1 MPWAGCDLTLPAH
14 HRNCSRTSM
23 ALAFTPEAQQKI
35 AAIRARYPN
44 AQAACLPVLHLAQD
58 EFGFISD
65 EAIDAVAGA
74 LELPPAHVWGV
85 ATFYTMY
92 HRHPTGKH
100 VLMMCTNVSCM
111 LRGGYDV
118 LRALEQKLGCK
129 AGENSPDG
137 EFTLVEEEC
146 LAACADA
153 PCLIAGEKYFLNL
166 TPASAIAAL
175 DEIKKMPPDHKPPQ
189 GKSSATKGGHH

>member
-1 MPWAGCDLTLPAH
+1 MPLQ
-14 HRNCSRTSM
+14 
-23 ALAFTPEAQQKI
+23 FTAEAQQKI
-35 AAIRARYPN
+35 AAIRARYPTS
-44 AQAACLPVLHLAQD
+44 QAACLPVLHLAQD

-65 EAIDAVAGA
+65 EAIDAVAAA
-74 LELPPAHVWGV
+74 LELSPAHVWGV
-85 ATFYTMY
+85 VTFYTMY

-111 LRGGYDV
+111 LRGGYEV
-118 LRALEQKLGCK
+118 LHALEQQLGVK
-129 AGENSPDG
+129 AGENSADG

-153 PCLIAGEKYFLNL
+153 PCLIAGEKYFLRL
-166 TPASAIAAL
+166 TPETAIKAL

-189 GKSSATKGGHH
+189 GQSHGGHTQGGGH

>member
-1 MPWAGCDLTLPAH
+1 MPL
-14 HRNCSRTSM
+14 S
-23 ALAFTPEAQQKI
+23 FTPEAQQKI
-35 AAIRARYPN
+35 AAVRARYPD

-58 EFGFISD
+58 EFGHLSD
-65 EAIDAVAGA
+65 EAIDAVANVLG
-74 LELPPAHVWGV
+74 LTSAHVWGV
-85 ATFYTMY
+85 VTFYTMY

-100 VLMMCTNVSCM
+100 ILMMCTNVSCM

-118 LRALEQKLGCK
+118 LHALEKKLGIS

-137 EFTLVEEEC
+137 EFTLIEEEC

-166 TPASAIAAL
+166 TPETAVAAL
-175 DEIKKMPPDHKPPQ
+175 DEIKKMPPDHKH
-189 GKSSATKGGHH
+189 AGGSH

>member
-1 MPWAGCDLTLPAH
+1 
-14 HRNCSRTSM
+14 M

-44 AQAACLPVLHLAQD
+44 PQAACLPVLHLAQD

-65 EAIDAVAGA
+65 DAIDAVATA
-74 LELPPAHVWGV
+74 LALPPAHVWGV

-100 VLMMCTNVSCM
+100 TLMMCTNVSCM
-111 LRGGYDV
+111 LRGGYEV
-118 LRALEQKLGCK
+118 LHALEKHLGIK

-137 EFTLVEEEC
+137 EFTLIEEEC

-153 PCLIAGEKYFLNL
+153 PCMIAGEKYFLNL
-166 TPASAIAAL
+166 TPETAIKAL
-175 DEIKKMPPDHKPPQ
+175 AEIKTMPADHKPPQ
-189 GKSSATKGGHH
+189 GGNRNGGGHGPQGGGH

>member
-1 MPWAGCDLTLPAH
+1 MPLQ
-14 HRNCSRTSM
+14 
-23 ALAFTPEAQQKI
+23 FTAEAQQKI

-44 AQAACLPVLHLAQD
+44 SQAACLPVLHLAQE

-65 EAIDAVAGA
+65 EAIDAVAAA
-74 LELPPAHVWGV
+74 LELTPAHVWGV
-85 ATFYTMY
+85 VTFYTMY

-100 VLMMCTNVSCM
+100 ILMMCTNVSCM
-111 LRGGYDV
+111 LRGGYEV
-118 LRALEQKLGCK
+118 MHAIEEKLGIK
-129 AGENSPDG
+129 AGETSADG

-153 PCLIAGEKYFLNL
+153 PCLIAGEKYFLRL
-166 TPASAIAAL
+166 TPAAAIKAL

-189 GKSSATKGGHH
+189 GKSHDKPTRGGGH

>member
-1 MPWAGCDLTLPAH
+1 MPL
-14 HRNCSRTSM
+14 S
-23 ALAFTPEAQQKI
+23 FTPEAQQKI
-35 AAIRARYPN
+35 SAIRARYPT

-65 EAIDAVAGA
+65 EAIDLVATTLG
-74 LELPPAHVWGV
+74 LPSAHVWGV
-85 ATFYTMY
+85 STFYTMY

-100 VLMMCTNVSCM
+100 ILMMCTNVSCM

-118 LRALEQKLGCK
+118 LHALEKKLGCK
-129 AGENSPDG
+129 AGENSADG

-153 PCLIAGEKYFLNL
+153 PCMIAGEKYFLRL
-166 TPASAIAAL
+166 TPEAAVAAL
-175 DEIKKMPPDHKPPQ
+175 DEIKKMPPDHKPPV
-189 GKSSATKGGHH
+189 GTPGSHGHGGGAH